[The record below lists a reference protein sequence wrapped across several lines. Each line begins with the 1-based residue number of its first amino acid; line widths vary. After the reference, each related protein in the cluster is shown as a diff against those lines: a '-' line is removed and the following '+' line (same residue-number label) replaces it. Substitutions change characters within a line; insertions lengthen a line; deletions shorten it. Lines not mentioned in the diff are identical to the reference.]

1 MASSVP
7 NGHGAATATGEG
19 GTPPPPPPS
28 SSSSLVFLGTGC
40 SSAVP
45 NARCLIQPPDP
56 PCAVCSQ
63 SLSVAPELNPNYRCN
78 TSLLIDYCQDE
89 NAHKYILIDVG
100 KTFREQ
106 VLRWF
111 VHHKIPCVD
120 SIILTH
126 EHADAILGLDD
137 VRIVQSFSP
146 TNDIEPTPI
155 YLSQF
160 AMDSIA
166 QKFPYLV
173 RKKLKEGEEVRRVA
187 QLDWR
192 VIESDLQIPFVTSGL
207 EFVPLP
213 VIHGEDYICLGFLFG
228 RKSKVA
234 YISDVSWFPPST
246 EHGHILYSFCIGCN
260 ARMLVLI
267 GNSPLDGLVLTTM
280 HRTSS
285 LCTYAYLSA
294 ISKSGGGQLDL
305 LILDCLSRTLD
316 AVKRICPKR
325 ALLIGMTD
333 EMDHHKD
340 NETLEEWSRREG
352 IDVQLARDGSRY
364 ESDRKW
370 PEDAG
375 ECAGGGAGGGFLM
388 KAVVGSGRQGRGT
401 YLQNDLPNHF
411 RIFSSP
417 PDSVSVSPPLT
428 DSSSSS
434 PRSPAERREASS
446 SPPMAASVPNGH
458 SVAGEGGTP
467 APPPSSSSLVFLGT
481 GCSSAVPNARCLIQ
495 PPDPPCA
502 VCSQSLSVPPE
513 LNPNYRCNTSL
524 LIDYC
529 QDEVTHKYI
538 LIDVGK
544 TFREQIILTHEH
556 ADAILGL
563 DDVRIVQPFSPTND
577 IEPTPIY
584 LSQFAMNSIAQK
596 FPYLVRKKLKEGEE
610 VRRVAQLDWRV
621 IESDLQK
628 PFVTSGLE
636 FVPLPVIHGE
646 DYVCLGFLFGRKS
659 KVAYISDVSRF
670 PPSTEHAISKSGE
683 GQLDLLILDCLYRT
697 LDAVKRICPK
707 RALLIGMTHEMDH
720 HKDNETLEEWSRREG
735 IDVQLARDGLRVY
748 IDLGSTSS
756 TSNSKPQH
764 KGKGPV
770 TDQWAPLGQVPRA
783 HWTGG
788 REPCVRRKTTRGEAH
803 PTTHH

>member
-246 EHGHILYSFCIGCN
+246 EH
-260 ARMLVLI
+260 
-267 GNSPLDGLVLTTM
+267 
-280 HRTSS
+280 
-285 LCTYAYLSA
+285 A

-305 LILDCLSRTLD
+305 LILDCLSRTGSHNVHLCWDQTLD

-352 IDVQLARDGSRY
+352 IDVQLARDGSR
-364 ESDRKW
+364 
-370 PEDAG
+370 
-375 ECAGGGAGGGFLM
+375 
-388 KAVVGSGRQGRGT
+388 
-401 YLQNDLPNHF
+401 
-411 RIFSSP
+411 
-417 PDSVSVSPPLT
+417 
-428 DSSSSS
+428 
-434 PRSPAERREASS
+434 
-446 SPPMAASVPNGH
+446 
-458 SVAGEGGTP
+458 
-467 APPPSSSSLVFLGT
+467 
-481 GCSSAVPNARCLIQ
+481 
-495 PPDPPCA
+495 
-502 VCSQSLSVPPE
+502 
-513 LNPNYRCNTSL
+513 
-524 LIDYC
+524 
-529 QDEVTHKYI
+529 
-538 LIDVGK
+538 
-544 TFREQIILTHEH
+544 
-556 ADAILGL
+556 
-563 DDVRIVQPFSPTND
+563 
-577 IEPTPIY
+577 
-584 LSQFAMNSIAQK
+584 
-596 FPYLVRKKLKEGEE
+596 
-610 VRRVAQLDWRV
+610 
-621 IESDLQK
+621 
-628 PFVTSGLE
+628 
-636 FVPLPVIHGE
+636 
-646 DYVCLGFLFGRKS
+646 
-659 KVAYISDVSRF
+659 
-670 PPSTEHAISKSGE
+670 
-683 GQLDLLILDCLYRT
+683 
-697 LDAVKRICPK
+697 
-707 RALLIGMTHEMDH
+707 
-720 HKDNETLEEWSRREG
+720 
-735 IDVQLARDGLRVY
+735 VY
-748 IDLGSTSS
+748 IDL
-756 TSNSKPQH
+756 
-764 KGKGPV
+764 
-770 TDQWAPLGQVPRA
+770 
-783 HWTGG
+783 
-788 REPCVRRKTTRGEAH
+788 
-803 PTTHH
+803 